1 MVAGTLTLMISANA
15 DLLPWDSMEII
26 MATATDVG
34 PPGVDSE
41 TGRGLI
47 NCYKA
52 VGEVLRRKK
61 QRESK

>member
-1 MVAGTLTLMISANA
+1 MISANA
-15 DLLPWDSMEII
+15 DLLPWDAMEII